1 MENKTGPETGEIIPP
16 NVPGGGKRDSLKHTG
31 SLTGAFILIVI
42 GIIFLL
48 DNAWGI
54 KVGNWWALLIL
65 IPAIA
70 AFSRAWSSYRQRK
83 VFNPE
88 AASSLTGGLI
98 LSLVAFIFLFNLD
111 WGKVWPAFLVVIGLG
126 ALIGAL
132 SRH

>member
-1 MENKTGPETGEIIPP
+1 MENKMDPETGEIIPP
-16 NVPGGGKRDSLKHTG
+16 TSQGDGKKDSLKHTG

-70 AFSRAWSSYRQRK
+70 AFSRAWSLYKNKGR
-83 VFNPE
+83 FNPE

-98 LSLVAFIFLFNLD
+98 LSLVAFIFLFSLD

-132 SRH
+132 SRR

>member
-1 MENKTGPETGEIIPP
+1 MDPEAGEIIPL
-16 NVPGGGKRDSLKHTG
+16 NAQGDGKKDSLRNTG

-70 AFSRAWSSYRQRK
+70 AFSRAWSLYK
-83 VFNPE
+83 NKGGLNPE
-88 AASSLTGGLI
+88 ATSSLTGGLI
-98 LSLVAFIFLFNLD
+98 LSLVAFIFLFSLD

-132 SRH
+132 SRR